1 LIFSNNFNI
10 FLLFPKNFWHT
21 FYIVI
26 NNKFNIITLKSEIM
40 GNKTNGL
47 LALLG
52 IGALAYWKYKKST
65 PEQQQAVK
73 DKINSAKDNLN
84 KWGNDLKDKANEVA
98 SQAQSKFDEAKTK
111 VEDSASNI

>member
-1 LIFSNNFNI
+1 
-10 FLLFPKNFWHT
+10 
-21 FYIVI
+21 
-26 NNKFNIITLKSEIM
+26 M

-52 IGALAYWKYKKST
+52 LGALAYWKYKKST

-84 KWGNDLKDKANEVA
+84 KWGSDIKNKANEVA
-98 SQAQSKFDEAKTK
+98 SQVQDK
-111 VEDSASNI
+111 VEETKAKVQDSNF